1 MTDKQTIKHPEFI
14 RLLAQD
20 SGYKI
25 YEVTDIFE
33 SFWRVLTRELTS
45 GNVEAIKVK
54 NFGTVK
60 LKKGYARSFT
70 SKLDGITYNTY
81 TKDTVILK
89 PDNKFVELLNE
100 NKDGNQAVDLD
111 DGLV

>member
-1 MTDKQTIKHPEFI
+1 MNTKQTIKHQELI
-14 RLLAQD
+14 RLLAED

-60 LKKGYARSFT
+60 LKKGYPRSFT

-100 NKDGNQAVDLD
+100 KESEDAKED
-111 DGLV
+111 

>member
-1 MTDKQTIKHPEFI
+1 MNTKQTIKHQELI

-25 YEVTDIFE
+25 YEVEDIFE
-33 SFWRVLTRELTS
+33 SFWRVLTKEFTS

-60 LKKGYARSFT
+60 LKKGYPRSFK
-70 SKLDGITYNTY
+70 SKLDGKVYDCY

-100 NKDGNQAVDLD
+100 KEIEDGND
-111 DGLV
+111 